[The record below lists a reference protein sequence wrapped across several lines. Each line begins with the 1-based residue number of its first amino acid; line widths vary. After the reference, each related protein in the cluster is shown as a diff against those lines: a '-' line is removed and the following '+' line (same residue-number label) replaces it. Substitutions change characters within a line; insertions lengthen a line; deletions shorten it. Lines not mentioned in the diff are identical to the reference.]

1 MQTYSHFI
9 ITASLARHLARRGVR
24 VDARALLAGSALP
37 DAPLG
42 ALSAGYVLDR
52 RILRPHLPD
61 KTLCSPTYN
70 DLYFND
76 PWWIAAHNLLHA
88 PLLILLLGVTGF
100 RFRNGIWGRQLAWF
114 AAGCGLH
121 SLVDI
126 FTHAGDGPV
135 LLFPLEWHKR
145 INSPVSYWDPEH
157 GGRRFR
163 RIERLVDVA
172 LAGYLLFD
180 GRRSGAVGRNNS

>member
-1 MQTYSHFI
+1 MQTYSHVL
-9 ITASLARHLARRGVR
+9 ITAWLARHLTRRGVPL
-24 VDARALLAGSALP
+24 DAAALLTGSALP
-37 DAPLG
+37 DAALG

-52 RILRPHLPD
+52 RLLRPHLPD

-70 DLYFND
+70 DLYFNN

-88 PLLILLLGVTGF
+88 PLIVLLLGATGF
-100 RFRNGIWGRQLAWF
+100 HFRVRPWGRRLAWF

-126 FTHAGDGPV
+126 FTHADDGPV
-135 LLFPLEWHKR
+135 LLFPLEWHR
-145 INSPVSYWDPEH
+145 RFRSPVSYWDPAH

-163 RIERLVDVA
+163 LIERLVDVT
-172 LAGYLLFD
+172 LAGHLLL
-180 GRRSGAVGRNNS
+180 GRRRSGASGRDKP

>member
-1 MQTYSHFI
+1 MQTYSHLI
-9 ITASLARHLARRGVR
+9 ITASLARRLARCGVP
-24 VDARALLAGSALP
+24 VAERALLAGSVLP
-37 DAPLG
+37 DAALG

-52 RILRPHLPD
+52 RVLRPHLPD

-70 DLYFND
+70 DLYFNN

-88 PLLILLLGVTGF
+88 PLLILLLGTIGA
-100 RFRNGIWGRQLAWF
+100 RFREKNWGRRLAWF
-114 AAGCGLH
+114 AVGCGLH
-121 SLVDI
+121 ALVDI

-145 INSPVSYWDPEH
+145 YRSPVSYWDPAH

-180 GRRSGAVGRNNS
+180 RRRSGTVGRGQP

>member
-1 MQTYSHFI
+1 MQTYSHL
-9 ITASLARHLARRGVR
+9 ITTAWLARYLARRGVP
-24 VDARALLAGSALP
+24 VDAGAMLAGSALP
-37 DAPLG
+37 DAALG
-42 ALSAGYVLDR
+42 AISAGYVLDR

-70 DLYFND
+70 DLYFKN

-88 PLLILLLGVTGF
+88 PLILLWLAATGF
-100 RFRNGIWGRQLAWF
+100 RFRERPWGRRLAWF

-121 SLVDI
+121 ALVDI

-145 INSPVSYWDPEH
+145 FRSPVSYWDPEH
-157 GGRRFR
+157 SGRRFR
-163 RIERLVDVA
+163 RIERLIDVA
-172 LAGYLLFD
+172 LAGYLLFAR
-180 GRRSGAVGRNNS
+180 RRSGAAGRGRL